1 MEVNLFM
8 NKRNIIYNHI
18 KNVKRARKSK
28 ESHCNSCIF
37 SMSSNDLA
45 YILGIKENDVLA
57 PCPLSAYV
65 LLIYGF
71 INSCA
76 YDQALGNSVQKHPI
90 PKKNIAQRF
99 DLLNKKQKNYIIT
112 DLQKRYV
119 DCGLGCKQECKI
131 IEVNKI

>member
-1 MEVNLFM
+1 M

-18 KNVKRARKSK
+18 KNVKRARKNK
-28 ESHCNSCIF
+28 ETHCNSCIF

-76 YDQALGNSVQKHPI
+76 YDQALGNLVQKHPI
-90 PKKNIAQRF
+90 PKKNIEQYF
-99 DLLNKKQKNYIIT
+99 DSLSEKQKKYIIT
-112 DLQKRYV
+112 NLQTKYV
-119 DCGLGCKQECKI
+119 DCGLGCKQECKV

>member
-1 MEVNLFM
+1 M

-18 KNVKRARKSK
+18 KNVKRARKNK
-28 ESHCNSCIF
+28 EINCNSCIF
-37 SMSSNDLA
+37 SMSSNNLA

-76 YDQALGNSVQKHPI
+76 YDQVLGNLVQKHPI
-90 PKKNIAQRF
+90 PKKILSNI
-99 DLLNKKQKNYIIT
+99 LIH
-112 DLQKRYV
+112 
-119 DCGLGCKQECKI
+119 
-131 IEVNKI
+131 

>member
-1 MEVNLFM
+1 M

-18 KNVKRARKSK
+18 KNVKRARKNK
-28 ESHCNSCIF
+28 ETHCNSCIF

-76 YDQALGNSVQKHPI
+76 YDQALGNLVQKHPI
-90 PKKNIAQRF
+90 PKKNIAQYF
-99 DLLNKKQKNYIIT
+99 DSLSEKQKNYIIT
-112 DLQKRYV
+112 NLQTKYV
-119 DCGLGCKQECKI
+119 DCGLGCKQECKV